1 MKTVGLSHRLKR
13 AWLDDVL
20 DCLAET
26 MDENELRAFVDQRL
40 RKELPGKDARA
51 KATGIILRIWS
62 GVDPKNV
69 ALRNRAVALLP
80 HISGRERIWLHWG
93 MSALAYPFFRD
104 VAEVIGR
111 MLTLQDDFTTAQV
124 QSRLKTA
131 WGDRAT
137 SKEAAQKL
145 ITSMADWEVLR
156 ATKLKGHFL
165 LARKMNTTVTDLQL
179 WLLEAVLSA
188 SDSDEIEAQQLLR
201 LPELFP
207 FTFTVT
213 VGDLRKY
220 EGFNIHRQGL
230 DTDMVAVRHVRAEP
244 PPPTAKQK
252 KSRKKQSAEPG
263 QPTFFDEANLDVA
276 LSTSPVFT
284 SPVHPVILKP
294 KRDAAEAQRAA
305 VQPLTSIL
313 GNERG
318 FDLTFP
324 KVPLTGHERSI
335 ADLMAPDERSVR
347 YRLDVEALQAPY
359 LAIEMRLPA
368 TTPPKLLERIAVAR
382 NLAVYGFFRYEFH
395 AVSLFWAVSC
405 IEMAL
410 KQKFEEVN
418 PGPFELRRKLDSQEE
433 KSQGAL
439 HELEDK
445 LRMKWRI
452 TAMPYFDYGF
462 KALLMWAF
470 RESVLPDDIE
480 ISVQELLNGYDDRF
494 VFKAF
499 PERAQKDGL
508 LGKSPTLVD
517 IRACWDGLSDRQR
530 KLYQPKA
537 STVLIEELPRFRNMM
552 DHLKHFN
559 LVTPPRSPLSA
570 FQLLTDIVSR
580 LWPGDSPER

>member
-20 DCLAET
+20 DRLAQT
-26 MDENELRAFVDQRL
+26 TDENELRAFVDQRL
-40 RKELPGKDARA
+40 REELPGKDARA

-62 GVDPKNV
+62 GVDPKHV

-80 HISGRERIWLHWG
+80 QISGRERIWLHWG

-156 ATKLKGHFL
+156 VTKLKGHFL

-179 WLLEAVLSA
+179 WLLEAMLSA

-213 VGDLRKY
+213 VGDLRKH

-230 DTDMVAVRHVRAEP
+230 DMDMVAVRQIRAEP
-244 PPPTAKQK
+244 PAKPAPKQK
-252 KSRKKQSAEPG
+252 KSAKKESTKPV
-263 QPTFFDEANLDVA
+263 QPTFFDEANLDVT
-276 LSTSPVFT
+276 LSGTPAFAT
-284 SPVHPVILKP
+284 PVHPVI
-294 KRDAAEAQRAA
+294 
-305 VQPLTSIL
+305 V

-324 KVPLTGHERSI
+324 KVPLTGHERPI
-335 ADLMAPDERSVR
+335 ADLTAPDERSVR

-368 TTPPKLLERIAVAR
+368 ATPPKLLERIAVAR
-382 NLAVYGFFRYEFH
+382 NLAVYGFFCYEFH

-439 HELEDK
+439 HELEGK

-470 RESVLPDDIE
+470 RESVLPGDIE
-480 ISVQELLNGYDDRF
+480 IPVQELLNGYDNRF
-494 VFKAF
+494 VLKVF

-508 LGKSPTLVD
+508 LGKNPTLAD
-517 IRACWDGLSDRQR
+517 IRACWDGLSDSQR
-530 KLYQPKA
+530 KHYQPKA

-552 DHLKHFN
+552 AHPKHFN

-580 LWPGDSPER
+580 LWPNQR

>member
-20 DCLAET
+20 DRLAQT
-26 MDENELRAFVDQRL
+26 MDENELRVFVDQRL
-40 RKELPGKDARA
+40 REELPGKDARA

-62 GVDPKNV
+62 GVDPKHV

-80 HISGRERIWLHWG
+80 QISGRERIWLHWG

-156 ATKLKGHFL
+156 VTKLKGHFL

-188 SDSDEIEAQQLLR
+188 SDSEEIEAQQLLR

-207 FTFTVT
+207 FTFTVS
-213 VGDLRKY
+213 VGDLRKH

-230 DTDMVAVRHVRAEP
+230 DMDMVAVRHVRTEP
-244 PPPTAKQK
+244 PPAKPK
-252 KSRKKQSAEPG
+252 KSRKKESAAPG
-263 QPTFFDEANLDVA
+263 QPTFFDEANPDIA
-276 LSTSPVFT
+276 LSTSPA
-284 SPVHPVILKP
+284 SAASAAPVIVKP
-294 KRDAAEAQRAA
+294 KSDATEAQRAPF
-305 VQPLTSIL
+305 QPLTSVL
-313 GNERG
+313 GNARG

-324 KVPLTGHERSI
+324 RVPLTGHERPI
-335 ADLMAPDERSVR
+335 ADLTTPDERSVR

-359 LAIEMRLPA
+359 LAIEVRLPA

-382 NLAVYGFFRYEFH
+382 NLAVYGFFCYEFH

-480 ISVQELLNGYDDRF
+480 IPVQELLNGYDNRF
-494 VFKAF
+494 LLKVF

-508 LGKSPTLVD
+508 LGKNPTLAD
-517 IRACWDGLSDRQR
+517 IRVCWDGLSDSQR
-530 KLYQPKA
+530 KHYQPKA
-537 STVLIEELPRFRNMM
+537 STVLIEELPRLRNMM
-552 DHLKHFN
+552 AHPKHFN

-580 LWPGDSPER
+580 LWPNQR

>member
-1 MKTVGLSHRLKR
+1 
-13 AWLDDVL
+13 
-20 DCLAET
+20 
-26 MDENELRAFVDQRL
+26 
-40 RKELPGKDARA
+40 
-51 KATGIILRIWS
+51 
-62 GVDPKNV
+62 
-69 ALRNRAVALLP
+69 
-80 HISGRERIWLHWG
+80 
-93 MSALAYPFFRD
+93 
-104 VAEVIGR
+104 
-111 MLTLQDDFTTAQV
+111 
-124 QSRLKTA
+124 
-131 WGDRAT
+131 
-137 SKEAAQKL
+137 
-145 ITSMADWEVLR
+145 
-156 ATKLKGHFL
+156 
-165 LARKMNTTVTDLQL
+165 
-179 WLLEAVLSA
+179 
-188 SDSDEIEAQQLLR
+188 
-201 LPELFP
+201 
-207 FTFTVT
+207 
-213 VGDLRKY
+213 
-220 EGFNIHRQGL
+220 
-230 DTDMVAVRHVRAEP
+230 MVAVRHVRAEP
-244 PPPTAKQK
+244 PPAKQK

-276 LSTSPVFT
+276 LSANPAFTTS
-284 SPVHPVILKP
+284 VHPVIVKP
-294 KRDAAEAQRAA
+294 NWDAAEAQRAE

-313 GNERG
+313 GNEPG
-318 FDLTFP
+318 FDITFP
-324 KVPLTGHERSI
+324 EVPLTGHERPI
-335 ADLMAPDERSVR
+335 ADLTAPDERIVR

-359 LAIEMRLPA
+359 LAIEKRLPA

-382 NLAVYGFFRYEFH
+382 NLAVYGFFCYEFH

-470 RESVLPDDIE
+470 CESVLSDDIE
-480 ISVQELLNGYDDRF
+480 IPVQELLNGYDNRF
-494 VFKAF
+494 VLKDF

-508 LGKSPTLVD
+508 LGKNPTLAD
-517 IRACWDGLSDRQR
+517 IRACWDGLSDSQR

-552 DHLKHFN
+552 AHPKHFN

-580 LWPGDSPER
+580 LWPGVLPER